1 MSDVIED
8 EVRKIMNDGMMGR
21 NEKRVRELLVRG
33 YLYDEDRRKNYTYP
47 ENHFL
52 IFQQVELGFCL
63 NWQQI
68 KDHIK
73 NKFGLVYIDPDVA
86 ACATIPMNA
95 ITLCSYS
102 SKMQNGNGLMNSV
115 NLHFH
120 DSFRH
125 IEVTA
130 TIEKNAG
137 SR

>member
-1 MSDVIED
+1 MSDAIED
-8 EVRKIMNDGMMGR
+8 EVQKIMNDGVMGR
-21 NEKRVRELLVRG
+21 NEVTVRELLTRG
-33 YLYDEDRRKNYTYP
+33 YLYDEGRCKNYTYP
-47 ENHFL
+47 KNHFL

-73 NKFGLVYIDPDVA
+73 DTFGLDYLDPDVV

-95 ITLCSYS
+95 ITLHGCR
-102 SKMQNGNGLMNSV
+102 SKMQNGNGLMINV

-125 IEVTA
+125 IEATF